1 MIEDLHIHKFVP
13 FDVAHTLSTHQ
24 YVLIRAL
31 KENPFFFFF
40 SFSELKKKKE
50 KKRENLRAFTMENA
64 ILSHFIILKA
74 TLSIIPYQFT
84 IHPTS

>member
-31 KENPFFFFF
+31 KENPFFFF

-50 KKRENLRAFTMENA
+50 KKGKTLEHSQWKMPSYP
-64 ILSHFIILKA
+64 ILS
-74 TLSIIPYQFT
+74 S
-84 IHPTS
+84 

>member
-13 FDVAHTLSTHQ
+13 FDMAHTLSTHQ

-40 SFSELKKKKE
+40 LFRIKKE
-50 KKRENLRAFTMENA
+50 KRKKRENLRAFTMENA